1 MHNKGVPLHNR
12 SAPPSFDELLKVE
25 REREKREY
33 PDYNQ
38 TVKHLLDILES
49 LQNMEPE
56 LDIVLAHQH
65 VLARVDSMI
74 TERYA
79 QYPFEGDDTT

>member
-1 MHNKGVPLHNR
+1 M
-12 SAPPSFDELLKVE
+12 D
-25 REREKREY
+25 EY
-33 PDYNQ
+33 PDFN
-38 TVKHLLDILES
+38 TTIKNLLDILDA

-74 TERYA
+74 AERYA
-79 QYPFEGDDTT
+79 QYPFEEDDMGD